1 MAIVNRNTLKN
12 FFKKG
17 GFAKENHFVDLIDST
32 INSVDDGIQINK
44 NDGLRLNRSS
54 FSSKLISFFKKPNQ
68 ENPLVSFNMD
78 KDDLGGF
85 SVNGKDGK
93 TILRFDENGK
103 IGLNKSRPENDV
115 DIEGTLGIQSRV
127 GSYLS
132 GIAEGDGN
140 WHDILTGLDGLNSFE
155 INASIKGK
163 SGSGRYCV
171 LNAVALSTFGGS
183 SSKSKIRQTTAYYG
197 FFLNK
202 IALRWAGE
210 IHNYKLQIRTRRHYG
225 IDPNDGEPFKIKYN
239 LTKLIS

>member
-68 ENPLVSFNMD
+68 ENPLVSFDMD

-93 TILRFDENGK
+93 TILRFDENGTHLMK
-103 IGLNKSRPENDV
+103 MCSVSNFRLDV
-115 DIEGTLGIQSRV
+115 LESLWPSLG
-127 GSYLS
+127 
-132 GIAEGDGN
+132 
-140 WHDILTGLDGLNSFE
+140 
-155 INASIKGK
+155 
-163 SGSGRYCV
+163 V
-171 LNAVALSTFGGS
+171 LACSHHIMPCETDALE
-183 SSKSKIRQTTAYYG
+183 A
-197 FFLNK
+197 
-202 IALRWAGE
+202 
-210 IHNYKLQIRTRRHYG
+210 QIRAHLHT
-225 IDPNDGEPFKIKYN
+225 
-239 LTKLIS
+239 ISQQ